1 MTKLSKQEAY
11 DWFLSKGYTKTAQGE
26 WSKVGANVVRD
37 SPRIQE
43 QQDNHSTPD
52 KGHDE
57 EEADV
62 DNEAGEQENHGRHD
76 AQFQITANFYFS
88 DNRRRDLD
96 NCLAA
101 LGDTLVDAEALR
113 DDRWQ
118 IVPKIIIEG
127 FPCEKGQE
135 RVEVTIE
142 ELE

>member
-1 MTKLSKQEAY
+1 MTKAEAY
-11 DWFLSKGYTKTAQGE
+11 EFFLSKGYTQTSQGQ
-26 WSKVGANVVRD
+26 WSKAGANVVRD

-43 QQDNHSTPD
+43 QQDNHPTPD
-52 KGHDE
+52 KGNE
-57 EEADV
+57 QEEAYD
-62 DNEAGEQENHGRHD
+62 DHETGEQEDHGQHD

-101 LGDTLVDAEALR
+101 LGDTLVDAGALR